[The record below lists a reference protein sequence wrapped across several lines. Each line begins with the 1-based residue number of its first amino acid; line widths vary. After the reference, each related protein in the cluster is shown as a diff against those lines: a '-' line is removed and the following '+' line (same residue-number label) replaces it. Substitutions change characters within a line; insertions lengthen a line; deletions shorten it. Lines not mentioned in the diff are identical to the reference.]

1 MDLSEAI
8 DQEILKSM
16 CDLCW
21 KQCYRFAEKWNLP
34 TKTVADLKAV
44 RDQLER
50 DFRAA
55 HQDLDFDEE
64 WRKCFPVLTDRE
76 FGHIVSPM
84 VDVSRRQN
92 DNCRS

>member
-1 MDLSEAI
+1 MNSSEEI
-8 DQEILKSM
+8 DKEILKAM

-21 KQCYRFAEKWNLP
+21 KQCYQFAEKWNLP
-34 TKTVADLKAV
+34 TITVADLKAV

-64 WRKCFPVLTDRE
+64 WKKCFLEPTDRK
-76 FGHIVSPM
+76 FGHIVSTM

-92 DNCRS
+92 DNCGS